1 MKKIPS
7 YKDIL
12 NGLKWLSENSKIKV
26 RLLAGINR
34 PIYPKQVNKLVYSA
48 NKMGIVRPIIIAEL
62 DFITGRKEWYI
73 IDGQHLYT
81 ALTIRLGIE
90 VPYVTIEIK
99 DKQELVEQIALLNA
113 SSKSWSMEDYVT
125 AWSSLKT
132 DYVKLNKYSEDFD
145 LDISMAATIL
155 LNQSVDSSAT
165 TDKIKA
171 GEFSIINEAVNAQI
185 IKNLSDVLDIVP
197 RNNRVQSKYFCRE
210 YVKFVRSRADY
221 DHKDFVSK
229 LSTHVDKVVL
239 ATQQNDK
246 LFNIFQTFVKTNLK
260 GRR

>member
-1 MKKIPS
+1 MKKNQS

-12 NGLKWLSENSKIKV
+12 NGLKWLSPNSKIVLK
-26 RLLAGINR
+26 LLAGINR
-34 PIYPKQVNKLVYSA
+34 PIHPKQVNKLVYSA

-62 DFITGRKEWYI
+62 DFITGKKEYYI

-81 ALTIRLGIE
+81 ALSIRLDMDI
-90 VPYVTIEIK
+90 PYVVVKIK

-125 AWSSLKT
+125 AWASLKT
-132 DYVKLNKYSEDFD
+132 DYVKLNKYAEDYD

-155 LNQSVDSSAT
+155 MNQSVDSSMT
-165 TDKIKA
+165 TNKIKA
-171 GEFSIINEAVNAQI
+171 GEFTIINEAVNAQI
-185 IKNLSDVLDIVP
+185 IKQLSDVLDIVP
-197 RNNRVQSKYFCRE
+197 RNNRMQSKYFCRE
-210 YVKFVRSRADY
+210 YVKFIRSCNKY
-221 DHKDFVSK
+221 DHKDFVGK

-246 LFNIFQTFVKTNLK
+246 LFDIFETFTKNL
-260 GRR
+260 RRS

>member
-1 MKKIPS
+1 MKKTFS
-7 YKDIL
+7 YKEIL
-12 NGLKWLSENSKIKV
+12 SKLKWLSPNSKMVI

-34 PIYPKQVNKLVYSA
+34 PIHPKQINRLVYSI
-48 NKMGIVRPIIIAEL
+48 NKIGVVRAVIIAEL
-62 DFITGRKEWYI
+62 DFITGKKEWYI
-73 IDGQHLYT
+73 IDGQHLFT
-81 ALTIRLGIE
+81 ALTIRLDMD
-90 VPYVTIEIK
+90 VPYVVVQIK
-99 DKQELVEQIALLNA
+99 DKQELVETIALLNA
-113 SSKSWSMEDYVT
+113 TSKSWSMEDYVT
-125 AWSSLKT
+125 AWASLKT
-132 DYVKLNKYSEDFD
+132 DYVKLNKYAENYD

-155 LNQSVDSSAT
+155 MNQSIDSSST
-165 TDKIKA
+165 TNKIKA

-185 IKNLSDVLDIVP
+185 IKNLSAVLDIVP

-210 YVKFVRSRADY
+210 YVKFVRSCAKY
-221 DHKDFVSK
+221 DHKDFVGK